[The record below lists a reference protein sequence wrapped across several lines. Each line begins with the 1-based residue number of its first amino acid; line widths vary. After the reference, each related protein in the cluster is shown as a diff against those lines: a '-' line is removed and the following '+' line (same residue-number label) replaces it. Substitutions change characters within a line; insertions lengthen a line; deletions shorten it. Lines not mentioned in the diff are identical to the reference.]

1 MRLRQSS
8 SSGISDAPILVDG
21 DPIWLEQIITNLLE
35 NAPEY
40 TPARGRIQLKLTRAG
55 SSALLSVRDNGIGLA
70 PEHPGSIFSLFTQ
83 VDSSLAR
90 QGGGLGIGLTVV
102 RCVLELH
109 GGRRRSRCW
118 RATWANSI
126 RICS

>member
-70 PEHPGSIFSLFTQ
+70 PEHPDSIFSLFTQ
-83 VDSSLAR
+83 VDSSLACHLR
-90 QGGGLGIGLTVV
+90 EQHQDL
-102 RCVLELH
+102 
-109 GGRRRSRCW
+109 
-118 RATWANSI
+118 
-126 RICS
+126 